1 MGWPSRL
8 SYKQIAE
15 TGIERSLG
23 VLAFYADL
31 DAAEALLSANPALAN
46 DPEALA
52 NAAERGH
59 EPIVRLLL
67 RHEPRLA
74 ERIAVVA
81 RTPELTEL
89 LFQNGMNPNL
99 KGWLGVT
106 PLHRF
111 AREGNVERA
120 AIFLDHGADPD
131 ILDEEFCTTP
141 LGYAALNGKLRMVE
155 FLLRR
160 SARATLPDA
169 LAWATPQALAAY
181 RGHQEIVHVLETFE
195 STGVLT
201 PYPLQSLK
209 SLANDFVVAYKTG
222 DADAFL
228 RVIDHFYIRR
238 PMAWDRPDASQRASR
253 LRRFVRDRLPTRS
266 QTDSENLDL
275 PDAQLLIARSYGFKS
290 WQELL
295 SQK

>member
-8 SYKQIAE
+8 SYQQIAE
-15 TGIERSLG
+15 TGIKRSLG
-23 VLAFYADL
+23 VLAFYGDL
-31 DAAEALLSANPALAN
+31 DAAEALLSTNPALAN

-59 EPIVRLLL
+59 EAIARLLL
-67 RHEPRLA
+67 RYEPRLA

-81 RTPELTEL
+81 RAPELTEL

-99 KGWLGVT
+99 KHWLGVT
-106 PLHRF
+106 ALHRF
-111 AREGNVERA
+111 AREGNVEKA
-120 AIFLDHGADPD
+120 AIFLNHGADPD
-131 ILDEEFCTTP
+131 IRDEEFCTTP

-160 SARATLPDA
+160 GARATLPDD
-169 LAWATPQALAAY
+169 LAWARPQALAAY
-181 RGHQEIVHVLETFE
+181 RGHHEIVRVLETFE
-195 STGVLT
+195 TTGVLP

-209 SLANDFVVAYKTG
+209 ALANDFVVAYKSG

-238 PMAWDRPDASQRASR
+238 PMAWDRPDASVRASR
-253 LRRFVRDRLPTRS
+253 LRRFVRDRLPTGS
-266 QTDSENLDL
+266 ENKSENLDL
-275 PDAQLLIARSYGFKS
+275 SDAQLLIARSYGLKS

-295 SQK
+295 NA

>member
-1 MGWPSRL
+1 MGWPSKL

-15 TGIERSLG
+15 TGIKRSLG

-31 DAAEALLSANPALAN
+31 DAAEALLRANPALAN

-52 NAAERGH
+52 WAAERGH
-59 EPIVRLLL
+59 EAIVRLLL

-81 RTPELTEL
+81 GTPELTEL

-99 KGWLGVT
+99 KAWLGVT

-120 AIFLDHGADPD
+120 AIFLDYGADPD
-131 ILDEEFCTTP
+131 IIDEEFCTTP
-141 LGYAALNGKLRMVE
+141 LGYAALNGRLRMVE

-160 SARATLPDA
+160 GASATLPDA
-169 LAWATPQALAAY
+169 PAWATPKALAVY
-181 RGHQEIVHVLETFE
+181 RNHHDIVRVLETFE
-195 STGVLT
+195 ITGVLP
-201 PYPLQSLK
+201 PYPLESLK
-209 SLANDFVVAYKTG
+209 SLANDFVVAYETG
-222 DADAFL
+222 DADAYL
-228 RVIDHFYIRR
+228 RVIDHFHIRR
-238 PMAWDRPDASQRASR
+238 PMAWDRPDASLRASR
-253 LRRFVRDRLPTRS
+253 LRRFVQARLLTRN
-266 QTDSENLDL
+266 QTKSENFDL
-275 PDAQLLIARSYGFKS
+275 SDAQLLIARSYGFRN

-295 SQK
+295 SQT